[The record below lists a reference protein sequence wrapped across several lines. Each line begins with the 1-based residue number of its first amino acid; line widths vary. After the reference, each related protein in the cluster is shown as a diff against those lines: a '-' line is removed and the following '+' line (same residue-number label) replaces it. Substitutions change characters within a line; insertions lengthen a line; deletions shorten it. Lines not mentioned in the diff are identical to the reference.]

1 MTAKRVRTD
10 DKDIDAAAVA
20 NNETKAD
27 GEKAD
32 NATNEVP
39 EGDEVA
45 MEEANQEDAMQDI
58 ILLEN

>member
-20 NNETKAD
+20 NNET
-27 GEKAD
+27 KAD